1 MKRFNPEQKAKAA
14 ERRAKFRALWRKVAD
29 MPEADRLALSARVG
43 IVNVE
48 GRPLS
53 VGNQCLIALQC
64 PGATVV
70 GGWRQW
76 LRQGRVVRKGEH
88 GHMIWVPTGSGK
100 QQEPEAASTEE
111 GGESEGSDVRFLA
124 GTVFDIGQ
132 TEELGASVPAK

>member
-1 MKRFNPEQKAKAA
+1 MKRYPTPEQKAKAA
-14 ERRAKFRALWRKVAD
+14 DRRAKFRALWKKVAD

-70 GGWRQW
+70 GGFRQW

-88 GHMIWVPTGSGK
+88 GHMIWVPTARGK
-100 QQEPEAASTEE
+100 QEEPEAISEE
-111 GGESEGSDVRFLA
+111 GGESEGGDVRFLV

-132 TEELGASVPAK
+132 TEELGASVPK